1 MALSF
6 LLGSSPFHQPVGSA
20 GRIRRLERHEVTMS
34 RVSAVERGHG
44 SLEQD
49 AAYDDEVARVGQVTN
64 MKKAILH
71 SLPAYRTYKGF
82 YELQKAAKELV
93 GVRAFN
99 VFAYAISTGSDCVLC
114 ATFFRRLLKEAG
126 IEPRDFTPSEIEAVL
141 LKVGQAIGEQRG
153 KLSDDIWQEL
163 RQHFDEAGVV
173 TLIGFAGTM
182 VATNIFN
189 SVLEVDLDAYLEPFV
204 VELEPA

>member
-1 MALSF
+1 
-6 LLGSSPFHQPVGSA
+6 
-20 GRIRRLERHEVTMS
+20 MS
-34 RVSAVERGHG
+34 RVSAVERGRG
-44 SLEQD
+44 SSEQD

-82 YELQKAAKELV
+82 YELQKAAKDLV

-126 IEPRDFTPSEIEAVL
+126 IEPRDFNPTEIEAIL
-141 LKVGQAIGEQRG
+141 LKVGQAIGERRG

-163 RQHFDEAGVV
+163 RRHFDETGVV

-189 SVLEVDLDAYLEPFV
+189 SVLEVDLDDYLEPFV

>member
-1 MALSF
+1 
-6 LLGSSPFHQPVGSA
+6 
-20 GRIRRLERHEVTMS
+20 MS
-34 RVSAVERGHG
+34 RVSAVERGYG
-44 SLEQD
+44 SPEQI
-49 AAYDDEVARVGQVTN
+49 AAYNDEIARVGQVTN

-82 YELQKAAKELV
+82 YELQKAAKDLV

-99 VFAYAISTGSDCVLC
+99 IFAYAISTGSDCVLC

-126 IEPRDFTPSEIEAVL
+126 IEPRDFTPTQIEAVL
-141 LKVGQAIGEQRG
+141 LKVGQAIGEKRG
-153 KLSDDIWQEL
+153 ELSETLWQEL
-163 RQHFDEAGVV
+163 RQHFDEAGIV

-189 SVLEVDLDAYLEPFV
+189 TVLQVDLDEYLEPFV
-204 VELEPA
+204 VEPEPA

>member
-1 MALSF
+1 
-6 LLGSSPFHQPVGSA
+6 
-20 GRIRRLERHEVTMS
+20 MS
-34 RVSAVERGHG
+34 RVSAVEPGQG
-44 SLEQD
+44 SPEQD
-49 AAYDDEVARVGQVTN
+49 AAYKDEIARVGQVTN

-82 YELQKAAKELV
+82 YELQKATKDLV

-126 IEPRDFTPSEIEAVL
+126 IEPRDFTPTEIEAVL
-141 LKVGQAIGEQRG
+141 LKVGQAIGERRG

-163 RQHFDEAGVV
+163 RRHFDESGVA

-189 SVLEVDLDAYLEPFV
+189 SVLEVDLDDYLEPFV

>member
-1 MALSF
+1 
-6 LLGSSPFHQPVGSA
+6 
-20 GRIRRLERHEVTMS
+20 MS
-34 RVSAVERGHG
+34 RITAVEQGRGT
-44 SLEQD
+44 SEQE
-49 AAYDDEVARVGQVTN
+49 AAYNDEIARVGQVTN

-82 YELQKAAKELV
+82 YELQKAAKDLV

-126 IEPRDFTPSEIEAVL
+126 IEPRDFTPTAVEAIL
-141 LKVGQAIGEQRG
+141 LKVGQAIGERRG
-153 KLSDDIWQEL
+153 KLSDSMWQEL

-173 TLIGFAGTM
+173 TLAGFAGTM

-189 SVLEVDLDAYLEPFV
+189 SVLEIDLDDYLEPFV
-204 VELEPA
+204 VEPEPA

>member
-1 MALSF
+1 
-6 LLGSSPFHQPVGSA
+6 
-20 GRIRRLERHEVTMS
+20 MS
-34 RVSAVERGHG
+34 RVSAVERGYG
-44 SLEQD
+44 SPEQI
-49 AAYDDEVARVGQVTN
+49 AAYNDEIARVGQVTN

-82 YELQKAAKELV
+82 YELQKAAKDLV

-99 VFAYAISTGSDCVLC
+99 IFAYAISTGSDCVLC

-126 IEPRDFTPSEIEAVL
+126 IEPRDFTPTQIEAVL
-141 LKVGQAIGEQRG
+141 LKVGQAIGEKRG
-153 KLSDDIWQEL
+153 ELSETLWQEL
-163 RQHFDEAGVV
+163 RQHFDEAGIV

-189 SVLEVDLDAYLEPFV
+189 TVLQVNLDEYLEPFV
-204 VELEPA
+204 VEPEPA

>member
-1 MALSF
+1 
-6 LLGSSPFHQPVGSA
+6 
-20 GRIRRLERHEVTMS
+20 MS
-34 RVSAVERGHG
+34 RISAVESGRG
-44 SLEQD
+44 SSEQD

-82 YELQKAAKELV
+82 YDLQKAAKDLV

-114 ATFFRRLLKEAG
+114 ATFFRRLLKEVG
-126 IEPRDFTPSEIEAVL
+126 IEPRDFTPTGIEAVL
-141 LKVGQAIGEQRG
+141 LKVGQAIGERRG
-153 KLSDDIWQEL
+153 KLPDSVWQEL
-163 RQHFDEAGVV
+163 RQHFDETGIV

-189 SVLEVDLDAYLEPFV
+189 SVLEVDLDSYLEPFV
-204 VELEPA
+204 VEPEPA

>member
-1 MALSF
+1 
-6 LLGSSPFHQPVGSA
+6 
-20 GRIRRLERHEVTMS
+20 MS
-34 RVSAVERGHG
+34 RISAVQQGHG
-44 SLEQD
+44 TSEQD
-49 AAYDDEVARVGQVTN
+49 AAYDDEIARVGQVTN

-82 YELQKAAKELV
+82 YELQKAAKDLV
-93 GVRAFN
+93 GLRAFN

-114 ATFFRRLLKEAG
+114 ATFFRRLLNEAG
-126 IEPRDFTPSEIEAVL
+126 VEPKDFAPTEVETVL
-141 LKVGQAIGEQRG
+141 LKIGQSIGERRG
-153 KLSDDIWQEL
+153 KLTDDVWQEL

-189 SVLEVDLDAYLEPFV
+189 TILEVDLDDYLEPFV